1 MKKKAVERAPL
12 PGPAEERAK
21 LDLYFSDYFG
31 VTKKQLKTY
40 GAFNVSLVSDLP
52 LFIDPFLL
60 FNSKKPKYRAL
71 HDGVIKYLRFLRDK
85 AVKGNVPD
93 ALIRSWYRFPEIRQ
107 NWLGFSRSGN
117 HGSGLGSDFADAL
130 NQNLNALFN
139 DFGQEKVTEGSHIE
153 KLCLITDGVGRDKIS
168 DFATNL
174 LHGYLLEYTQRFAE
188 KFIDPGLTRTFS
200 ADRARFNYTTEFWE
214 PGRFTLPNL
223 RGEYVLLTPVDLLTR
238 DDTWI
243 NRSDLLDNFAEVPV
257 AIPDDVL
264 RAQVSNYFQKMLPDQ
279 PKRKDRVNAARWTI
293 QQFPQTIDYYIRL
306 KEQRGD
312 IAESISQQKVDSSD
326 RLYVQQFGQFALL
339 LEHETGFYEGPGNTF
354 DEALER
360 ANYLKDFIENKGGHR
375 FFYFKGEPIQREED
389 VQLLY
394 RLVWYGT
401 PSDVTREAND
411 GRGPVDFK
419 ISRGAKDKTLVE
431 FKLASNSHLERNL
444 EKQLPIYQR
453 ASDAKRALKVIIFFS
468 AQEKERVDRILD
480 KLGLTN
486 SGSVVKIDARNDNK
500 PSGSVA

>member
-1 MKKKAVERAPL
+1 MTRQPATA
-12 PGPAEERAK
+12 GPK
-21 LDLYFSDYFG
+21 LDLYFSDYFS

-60 FNSKKPKYRAL
+60 FNSKKSKYRGL
-71 HDGVIKYLRFLRDK
+71 HDEIIRYLRFLRDK
-85 AVKGNVPD
+85 AVKGNLPD
-93 ALIRSWYRFPEIRQ
+93 ALIRSWYKFPEIRQ

-117 HGSGLGSDFADAL
+117 HGSGLGTDFANAL
-130 NQNLNALFN
+130 SRNLNALFS
-139 DFGQEKVTEGSHIE
+139 DFGQERVTKGSHIE

-174 LHGYLLEYTQRFAE
+174 LHGHLLEFTQRFAQR
-188 KFIDPGLTRTFS
+188 FLDPALTLTFS
-200 ADRARFNYTTEFWE
+200 AERARFNYKTEFWE
-214 PGRFTLPNL
+214 PGRFTLPNFK
-223 RGEYVLLTPVDLLTR
+223 GEYVLLTPLDLLTR

-243 NRSDLLDNFAEVPV
+243 NRSDLLDNFEEVPV
-257 AIPDDVL
+257 AIPDDIL
-264 RAQVSNYFQKMLPDQ
+264 RAQVSNYFEKMLPDQ
-279 PKRKDRVNAARWTI
+279 PKKKDRVNAARWTI
-293 QQFPQTIDYYIRL
+293 EQFPQTIDYYIKL

-312 IAESISQQKVDSSD
+312 IAETISQQKVDSSD
-326 RLYVQQFGQFALL
+326 RLYVQQFGDFAIR
-339 LEHETGFYEGPGNTF
+339 LEHETGFYRAPGNTY
-354 DEALER
+354 DEAIQR

-375 FFYFKGEPIQREED
+375 FFYVKGEPIAREED
-389 VQLLY
+389 IQLLY
-394 RLVWYGT
+394 RLVWFAT

-444 EKQLPIYQR
+444 EKQLPIYQK
-453 ASDAKRALKVIIFFS
+453 ASDAKRALKVIIYFS
-468 AQEKERVDRILD
+468 AQEKERLDKILK

-486 SGSVVKIDARNDNK
+486 NRSVVLIDARKDNK